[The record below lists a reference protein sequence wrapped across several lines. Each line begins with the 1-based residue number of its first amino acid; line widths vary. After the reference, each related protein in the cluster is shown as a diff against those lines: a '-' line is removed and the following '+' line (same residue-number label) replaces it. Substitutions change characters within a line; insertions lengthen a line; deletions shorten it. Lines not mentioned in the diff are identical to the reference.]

1 MPWLSVGS
9 GGSGV
14 LEDGADGAAPGIG
27 TLADGVN
34 RVGIGCGGMLVC
46 QVRYRWFE
54 RLTFWRVI
62 ASEALLVTLVGDWIK

>member
-1 MPWLSVGS
+1 MPWLSAGS

-34 RVGIGCGGMLVC
+34 RVGIGCGGMLVPSSLP
-46 QVRYRWFE
+46 V
-54 RLTFWRVI
+54 V
-62 ASEALLVTLVGDWIK
+62 